1 MATVIGYTGNRV
13 RIAAIGD
20 KKVDLTMD
28 HLEVA
33 KMLIDNDADV
43 LAVDKES
50 KTALVCAHERF
61 KSGKTW
67 NKCLYPTSGC
77 FNSRF
82 VSMLPPK
89 TIEHGA
95 ENS

>member
-61 KSGKTW
+61 KSGKTVGDDMVRLLEESA
-67 NKCLYPTSGC
+67 KSKKSPQ
-77 FNSRF
+77 
-82 VSMLPPK
+82 
-89 TIEHGA
+89 
-95 ENS
+95 